1 MTKSDR
7 FPSQVFD

>member
-7 FPSQVFD
+7 KARILVN